1 MKVWNWTV
9 ARLTFCRFCMEGGD
23 GSNKSPMHSW
33 DLAVKW
39 IKGTTY
45 LLKAQGKITWNQY
58 FRFVHQ
64 FAEQREAKSQTHLG
78 TWAMHGPWEHGSY
91 VDLETIII
99 QVRQGHLSP
108 EQKSTKLPSVISS
121 KDSSIGVFLCGRL
134 NWLEDWLRLRL
145 RKICDLYFQ
154 LFCGGARVL
163 VLANFA
169 FFAVFSFAS
178 DHPMFGH
185 V

>member
-45 LLKAQGKITWNQY
+45 LLM
-58 FRFVHQ
+58 HQ

-91 VDLETIII
+91 VDLETITI

-108 EQKSTKLPSVISS
+108 EQKSRKLPSNKFKRFFDWGFPLWATQLI
-121 KDSSIGVFLCGRL
+121 GRL
-134 NWLEDWLRLRL
+134 AAVAIAENMWSVLSTFLW
-145 RKICDLYFQ
+145 
-154 LFCGGARVL
+154 GARVL

>member
-45 LLKAQGKITWNQY
+45 LLKAQGWKADAPICRTEGSKKSNTLGNLGHAWALRTWII
-58 FRFVHQ
+58 R
-64 FAEQREAKSQTHLG
+64 
-78 TWAMHGPWEHGSY
+78 GPWDHG
-91 VDLETIII
+91 

-108 EQKSTKLPSVISS
+108 EQKSTKLPSNKFKRFFDWGFPLWATQLI
-121 KDSSIGVFLCGRL
+121 GRL
-134 NWLEDWLRLRL
+134 AAVAIAENMWSVLSTFLW
-145 RKICDLYFQ
+145 
-154 LFCGGARVL
+154 GGQ
-163 VLANFA
+163 
-169 FFAVFSFAS
+169 STC
-178 DHPMFGH
+178 PG
-185 V
+185 

>member
-45 LLKAQGKITWNQY
+45 LLKAQGWKADAPICRTEGSKKSNTWEPGPCMGLENMDHMWTLRPSQY
-58 FRFVHQ
+58 KFVKVIYHQ
-64 FAEQREAKSQTHLG
+64 NKNRENYQ
-78 TWAMHGPWEHGSY
+78 
-91 VDLETIII
+91 
-99 QVRQGHLSP
+99 
-108 EQKSTKLPSVISS
+108 VISS

-145 RKICDLYFQ
+145 QKICDLCFQ